1 MLFSTGLVSSPVAT
15 GEKLRRIDTLFR
27 RRRLQSVLIPETE
40 IVLSQFSN
48 AAGSYDTYAEH
59 QRLIASKLLD
69 VVSRLKPDS
78 LLELG
83 CGTGILSAGLNS
95 LFPGA
100 YKEFTDGAAEMV
112 RFCRGKIPSSELVL
126 HNVLD
131 FEKIDLDSRYDLV
144 LSSCAL
150 QWLRDPASF
159 INRLSSLLNPEG
171 FTVHAI
177 PVRGMLGEL
186 EQSFVETEGTWNSLN
201 YTSGAE
207 WDGLFQQAGFSIEN
221 SFSCD
226 FTVFYKSPV
235 ESLRAVR
242 GIGASLSGHR
252 KASVVSPGVL
262 RKALNYYSCNYGDD
276 SGAVPAT
283 YKVHFV
289 VASGG
294 NL

>member
-1 MLFSTGLVSSPVAT
+1 M
-15 GEKLRRIDTLFR
+15 
-27 RRRLQSVLIPETE
+27 IPETD

-48 AAGSYDTYAEH
+48 AAASYDLYAEH
-59 QRLIASKLLD
+59 HRLIASKLLD
-69 VVSRLKPDS
+69 AVSWLKPES

-83 CGTGILSAGLNS
+83 CGTGILSTGLNL

-100 YKEFTDGAAEMV
+100 CKKFTDGASEMV
-112 RFCRGKIPSSELVL
+112 RFCRGKNPSSELVS
-126 HNVLD
+126 HSVLD
-131 FEKIDLDSRYDLV
+131 FEKIEDDSRYDLV

-159 INRLSSLLNPEG
+159 ISRLPALLNPG
-171 FTVHAI
+171 GYTVHAI
-177 PVRGMLGEL
+177 PVKGMLGEL
-186 EQSFVETEGTWNSLN
+186 EQSFAETEGTWNSLN
-201 YTSGAE
+201 YKSGAE
-207 WDGLFQQAGFSIEN
+207 WDGLFHQAGFSIEN
-221 SFSCD
+221 SFSCG

-242 GIGASLSGHR
+242 GIGASLSSHR
-252 KASVVSPGVL
+252 NASVVSSGGL
-262 RKALNYYSCNYGDD
+262 RKALNYYSSNYGDE

-294 NL
+294 SF

>member
-1 MLFSTGLVSSPVAT
+1 M
-15 GEKLRRIDTLFR
+15 
-27 RRRLQSVLIPETE
+27 QSVLIPETE
-40 IVLSQFSN
+40 IVLSQFSD

-59 QRLIASKLLD
+59 HSLIAAKLLN
-69 VVSRLKPDS
+69 VVSSLEPES

-83 CGTGILSAGLNS
+83 CGTGILSAGLHL
-95 LFPGA
+95 LFPEA
-100 YKEFTDGAAEMV
+100 YKEFTDGASEMV
-112 RFCRGKIPSSELVL
+112 RFCRGKIPSSELVS
-126 HNVLD
+126 HSVLD
-131 FEKIDLDSRYDLV
+131 FEKIEHDSRYDLV

-159 INRLSSLLNPEG
+159 IGRLPYLLNPG
-171 FTVHAI
+171 GYTVHAI
-177 PVRGMLGEL
+177 PVKGMLGEL

-201 YTSGAE
+201 YISGAE
-207 WDGLFQQAGFSIEN
+207 WDGLFHQAGFSIEN

-226 FTVFYKSPV
+226 FTVIYKSPV

-252 KASVVSPGVL
+252 DASVVSPGVL
-262 RKALNYYSCNYGDD
+262 RKALNYYSCNYGDE

-289 VASGG
+289 VATGG
-294 NL
+294 NF